1 MVSFYEKRTY
11 VITKKAI
18 TDIQEIWLFTLKK
31 WSLEQADRYYDLI
44 FDEIDQICRNINAGK
59 FMEHIK
65 KGYRASKVKSHIIF
79 YKVSKEDTI
88 EVIRVL
94 HERMDIENRLTD

>member
-44 FDEIDQICRNINAGK
+44 FDEID
-59 FMEHIK
+59 
-65 KGYRASKVKSHIIF
+65 
-79 YKVSKEDTI
+79 
-88 EVIRVL
+88 
-94 HERMDIENRLTD
+94 